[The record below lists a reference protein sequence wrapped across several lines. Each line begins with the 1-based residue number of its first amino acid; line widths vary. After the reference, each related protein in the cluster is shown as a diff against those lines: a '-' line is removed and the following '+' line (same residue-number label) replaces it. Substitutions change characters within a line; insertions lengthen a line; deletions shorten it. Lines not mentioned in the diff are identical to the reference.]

1 MSECACAAAPRVGDD
16 VKAKRHLAEDVGVH
30 QCADVFCSLRVG
42 ERYFERKT
50 VRGINGGKPFTEKVA
65 RGAFDNSL
73 RTNISLLV
81 GHDSRDLLANTKSGL
96 LQLNS
101 DAHGLAF
108 EVTLPDTQRA
118 KDIRALVDA
127 NVLSEM
133 SFGFNVIADSWSG
146 STRTLTQVRLLEV
159 SIVENGAYPQ
169 TSAEA
174 RHLSSGL
181 ARLRLRLRMPL

>member
-1 MSECACAAAPRVGDD
+1 MEVKTLLEIRTAKISMQGDKIGGYASVYDAPS
-16 VKAKRHLAEDVGVH
+16 HPL
-30 QCADVFCSLRVG
+30 
-42 ERYFERKT
+42 T

-73 RTNISLLV
+73 RSNISLLV

-96 LQLNS
+96 LELNS

-108 EVTLPDTQRA
+108 SVTLPDTELARST
-118 KDIRALVDA
+118 RSLVDA
-127 NVLSEM
+127 GVLSEM
-133 SFGFNVIADSWSG
+133 SFGFNVISDSWSG

>member
-1 MSECACAAAPRVGDD
+1 MEVKTLLEIRTAKLAMTGDKIGGYASVYDAPS
-16 VKAKRHLAEDVGVH
+16 HPLT
-30 QCADVFCSLRVG
+30 F
-42 ERYFERKT
+42 
-50 VRGINGGKPFTEKVA
+50 RGINGGKPFTERVA
-65 RGAFDNSL
+65 RGAFDSSL
-73 RTNISLLV
+73 GNNISLLV

-96 LQLNS
+96 LQLRS
-101 DAHGLAF
+101 DQHGLAF

-118 KDIRALVDA
+118 KDVRQLVDA
-127 NVLSEM
+127 GVLSEM
-133 SFGFNVIADSWSG
+133 SFGFQVIADSWVG
-146 STRTLTQVRLLEV
+146 NTRTLSQVALREV

>member
-1 MSECACAAAPRVGDD
+1 MLEILTAKISMQGDKIGGYASVYDAPS
-16 VKAKRHLAEDVGVH
+16 HPL
-30 QCADVFCSLRVG
+30 
-42 ERYFERKT
+42 T
-50 VRGINGGKPFTEKVA
+50 VRGINGGKPFTEKVD

-73 RTNISLLV
+73 RSNISLLV

>member
-1 MSECACAAAPRVGDD
+1 MEVKTLLEIRTAKIAMQGDKIGGYASVYDAPS
-16 VKAKRHLAEDVGVH
+16 HPL
-30 QCADVFCSLRVG
+30 
-42 ERYFERKT
+42 T
-50 VRGINGGKPFTEKVA
+50 VRGINGNKPFTEKVA

-73 RTNISLLV
+73 RSNISLLV

>member
-1 MSECACAAAPRVGDD
+1 MEVKTLLEIRTAKINMQGDKIGGYASVYDAPS
-16 VKAKRHLAEDVGVH
+16 HPL
-30 QCADVFCSLRVG
+30 
-42 ERYFERKT
+42 T

-73 RTNISLLV
+73 RSNISLLV

-133 SFGFNVIADSWSG
+133 SFGFNVISDSWSG

-174 RHLSSGL
+174 RNIQSGL

>member
-1 MSECACAAAPRVGDD
+1 MEVKTLLEIRTAKISMQGDKIGGYASVYDAPS
-16 VKAKRHLAEDVGVH
+16 HPL
-30 QCADVFCSLRVG
+30 
-42 ERYFERKT
+42 T

-73 RTNISLLV
+73 RSNISLLV

-96 LQLNS
+96 LQLRS
-101 DAHGLAF
+101 DQHGLAF

-118 KDIRALVDA
+118 KDVRQLVDA
-127 NVLSEM
+127 GVLSEM
-133 SFGFNVIADSWSG
+133 SFGFQVIADSWVG
-146 STRTLTQVRLLEV
+146 NTRTLSQVALREV

-174 RHLSSGL
+174 RTLQSGI
-181 ARLRLRLRMPL
+181 ARLRLRLRMPS

>member
-1 MSECACAAAPRVGDD
+1 MEVKTLLEIRTAKISMQGDKIGGYASVYDAPS
-16 VKAKRHLAEDVGVH
+16 HPL
-30 QCADVFCSLRVG
+30 
-42 ERYFERKT
+42 T
-50 VRGINGGKPFTEKVA
+50 VRGINGGKLFTEKVA

-73 RTNISLLV
+73 RSNISLLV
-81 GHDSRDLLANTKSGL
+81 GHDSRDFLANTKSGL